1 MASIFILSEKALSLE
16 TPREY
21 VQTMLG
27 HKSPSST
34 AIYVHVTN
42 KAIMGVKSPFDLPIE
57 EDASK
62 DNEGK
67 GDE

>member
-1 MASIFILSEKALSLE
+1 
-16 TPREY
+16 
-21 VQTMLG
+21 MLG